1 MEPITLL
8 LSASLAQGL
17 FQVGKLLVEKGLE
30 KSVAEPLAE
39 PVRQWV
45 AARVNKP
52 LIVQSQY
59 SLSYM

>member
-30 KSVAEPLAE
+30 KGVAEPLAE

-45 AARVNKP
+45 DARVNKP
-52 LIVQSQY
+52 LIVQSRY